1 MTETA
6 CSLFSWEHIYN
17 NMCSTSYICEDIIFK
32 FQCIEI
38 TIVKK
43 THFDFSLKY
52 LCSSKGFPG
61 GWVVKNLPDNAED
74 MGSIPGSGRSSGGGN
89 GNPLQYSCL
98 GNPMDRGA
106 LWATVHGVAESDTTK
121 RLHFHFHYILI
132 SIGRQVCRQVD
143 R

>member
-1 MTETA
+1 
-6 CSLFSWEHIYN
+6 
-17 NMCSTSYICEDIIFK
+17 MCSTSYICEDIIFK

-89 GNPLQYSCL
+89 GSPLQYSYL
-98 GNPMDRGA
+98 KNPMERGVW
-106 LWATVHGVAESDTTK
+106 WAT
-121 RLHFHFHYILI
+121 I
-132 SIGRQVCRQVD
+132 
-143 R
+143 

>member
-52 LCSSKGFPG
+52 LCSSKGFQGGLSGKESSCQFKRPWFDPG
-61 GWVVKNLPDNAED
+61 L
-74 MGSIPGSGRSSGGGN
+74 GRSLEEEMEPTLVSLPEKFHGKRSLVGYSPWGG
-89 GNPLQYSCL
+89 
-98 GNPMDRGA
+98 R
-106 LWATVHGVAESDTTK
+106 VRH
-121 RLHFHFHYILI
+121 H
-132 SIGRQVCRQVD
+132 
-143 R
+143 